1 MEIRLCVCCGE
12 PFRLH
17 SQVPGQTYCSAPDCQ
32 KTRRRDWQRTKRQSD
47 PDYREN
53 QARAQRAWAEA
64 NSGYWSEYR
73 RTHPEYTESNRVASQ
88 RRRTERVAKMDASKA
103 VMDASKAVS
112 PVPSGAYRVVP
123 AVAPEFAKMDASKV
137 VSPVPSGA
145 YRMVPAGAPEFA
157 KMDAWVAEIILI
169 SRT

>member
-1 MEIRLCVCCGE
+1 MEFRRCVCCGE
-12 PFRLH
+12 LFRPR

-32 KTRRRDWQRTKRQSD
+32 KTRRRNWQRTKRQSD

-73 RTHPEYTESNRVASQ
+73 RTHPEYTERNCLAS
-88 RRRTERVAKMDASKA
+88 RRRRAERVAKMDASK
-103 VMDASKAVS
+103 VVS
-112 PVPSGAYRVVP
+112 PAPSGAYQ
-123 AVAPEFAKMDASKV
+123 AAPTGAPKFAKMDASKTL
-137 VSPVPSGA
+137 SPVPSGA
-145 YRMVPAGAPEFA
+145 YRMVPTGHEFA

>member
-12 PFRLH
+12 PFRPR

-64 NSGYWSEYR
+64 NPGYWSEYR

-88 RRRTERVAKMDASKA
+88 RRGAERVAKMDASKA
-103 VMDASKAVS
+103 VS
-112 PVPSGAYRVVP
+112 PVLSAYRVVP
-123 AVAPEFAKMDASKV
+123 AVAAEFAKMDASKA

-169 SRT
+169 SRI

>member
-12 PFRLH
+12 PIRRR

-53 QARAQRAWAEA
+53 QAHAQRAWAEA

-73 RTHPEYTESNRVASQ
+73 RTHPEYTESNRVASR
-88 RRRTERVAKMDASKA
+88 RRRTERVAKMDASR
-103 VMDASKAVS
+103 AVS
-112 PVPSGAYRVVP
+112 PVPSALPGGAGGCPRVCKDGRVK
-123 AVAPEFAKMDASKV
+123 A

-145 YRMVPAGAPEFA
+145 YRMVPAGAEFA